1 MTNDHDMLDL
11 VDITE
16 RWLRDVRIK
25 AMWEAFSLVG
35 IKYKRK
41 VELLCD
47 RYYLSESALNQIVR
61 TRHPID
67 QADNGSTVNKEKPS
81 S

>member
-1 MTNDHDMLDL
+1 MADDYDALDL
-11 VDITE
+11 LDVTA

-25 AMWEAFSLVG
+25 AMWEAFGLIG

-47 RYYLSESALNQIVR
+47 RFYLSESALVKIVR
-61 TRHPID
+61 IRQPVD
-67 QADNGSTVNKEKPS
+67 SGDNAGTVNKDD
-81 S
+81 

>member
-1 MTNDHDMLDL
+1 MSTDYDAQDL
-11 VDITE
+11 VSVTE

-25 AMWEAFSLVG
+25 AMWEAFGLVG

-47 RYYLSESALNQIVR
+47 RYYLSESALVKIVR
-61 TRHPID
+61 IRKPVND
-67 QADNGSTVNKEKPS
+67 GNNGGTVKED
-81 S
+81 